1 MLQKTRLKHVLFVDI
16 RKLLTLWGGVVVEML
31 HMYMIPGAINNNN
44 HLNIWLKV
52 RENRWPSSDIGSR
65 VTKVNYNSVKMESF
79 GKRK

>member
-44 HLNIWLKV
+44 HLNMVKSPRKSVAIK
-52 RENRWPSSDIGSR
+52 RHR
-65 VTKVNYNSVKMESF
+65 VK
-79 GKRK
+79 GD

>member
-1 MLQKTRLKHVLFVDI
+1 MLQKTRFKHVLFVDI